1 MIKSF
6 YIMKQNGLLIYS
18 KNYTKEDFED
28 NIMIGFFAS
37 IANFSREALR
47 SVIKHIDLGQ
57 DNKLVLAEQQD
68 EKLVAAAIVN
78 SSDDNDL
85 ITKVLKN
92 IMHEIIIM
100 FSPDYESDKID
111 INEMEKIIDGNIKN
125 KTSLSTIKRLVLS
138 WIILVP
144 ITILIAILNLM
155 ATSYYFQYIFFE
167 ERTYS
172 QEELITE
179 VIPEVMVISMVIVV
193 IVFVVPNLISGYIT
207 LNRNLAF
214 LNSGLYLVVILI
226 AYLYSV
232 DPLFFFVILFYLPAA
247 VFTSNVFAYIGF
259 RLGIKKKIVKK

>member
-18 KNYTKEDFED
+18 KNYTKEEFED

-47 SVIKHIDLGQ
+47 SVIKYIDLGQ

-68 EKLVAAAIVN
+68 EKLVTAAIVN
-78 SSDDNDL
+78 SSDDNGL
-85 ITKVLKN
+85 INNILKN
-92 IMHEIIIM
+92 IMHDFIIM
-100 FSPDYESDKID
+100 FSPDYDSDKID
-111 INEMEKIIDGNIKN
+111 INEMEKIVDGNIKS
-125 KTSLSTIKRLVLS
+125 KTSFSTIQRLVLS

-144 ITILIAILNLM
+144 ISILIAILNLM

-179 VIPEVMVISMVIVV
+179 VIPEVVLISMVVIV
-193 IVFVVPNLISGYIT
+193 IVFILPNLISGYIT
-207 LNRNLAF
+207 LDRNLAF

-226 AYLYSV
+226 AYLFSV
-232 DPLFFFVILFYLPAA
+232 EPLFFFIILYFLPSAI
-247 VFTSNVFAYIGF
+247 FTSNVFAYIGF